1 MLSNKVSHFSYFIP
15 ISKTCSLIFFF
26 RFVFDFNME
35 EIDPVSTKV
44 NVAYYISM
52 AIKKE
57 LSWNALAIF
66 FNGFKLTND
75 QYKNIVK
82 LLLKELHQLQDQL
95 QSKQDPIKAQE
106 TESILKAEIETD
118 IPSEANDQEILDH
131 FEKEVSVGALQN
143 DSKPFALEHQTNRV
157 IDNEYYTFIGDDNAA
172 LSDILS

>member
-15 ISKTCSLIFFF
+15 TSKTCSLIFFF

-95 QSKQDPIKAQE
+95 L
-106 TESILKAEIETD
+106 SITA
-118 IPSEANDQEILDH
+118 
-131 FEKEVSVGALQN
+131 
-143 DSKPFALEHQTNRV
+143 PFTISIFRL
-157 IDNEYYTFIGDDNAA
+157 
-172 LSDILS
+172 